1 METVRLQK
9 YLAECGVAS
18 RRKSEEYITS
28 GFVKVNGKV
37 VTELGTK
44 IDPEKDKVE
53 VLSQAGNIMQIIK
66 SNNNQNDEVA
76 HINGVGKNETGSSFS
91 LEENEDGS
99 VNSYELKPEKKV
111 YILLNKPVGYVTTVN
126 DEKGRSTVMEL
137 LKDVKEKIVPVGR
150 LDMFT
155 SGLLLFS
162 NDGEFINKVTH
173 PKHETT
179 KTYIVKTRGVPKEKD
194 LEKLRNGVKIEDYI
208 TSPAKVE
215 LLLKD
220 NTNDVARIWIQIH
233 EGRNRQVRKMCE
245 AIGLSVIA
253 LKREGVG
260 DLTCEG
266 VNRGEWRYLTAEE
279 VEGIMNN

>member
-1 METVRLQK
+1 MEERLQK

-18 RRKSEEYITS
+18 RRKCEEIILEGKVS
-28 GFVKVNGKV
+28 VNGKV
-37 VTELGTK
+37 ITELGTK
-44 IDPEKDKVE
+44 IISGKDKIE
-53 VLSQAGNIMQIIK
+53 L
-66 SNNNQNDEVA
+66 
-76 HINGVGKNETGSSFS
+76 NGKEIVS
-91 LEENEDGS
+91 
-99 VNSYELKPEKKV
+99 EKKV
-111 YILLNKPVGYVTTVN
+111 YILLNKPVGYVTTVS
-126 DEKGRSTVMEL
+126 DEKERPTVMEL
-137 LKDVKEKIVPVGR
+137 LNGVKEKVVPVGR

-155 SGLLLFS
+155 SGLLLLS
-162 NDGEFINKVTH
+162 NDGEFIYKVTH

-179 KTYIVKTRGVPKEKD
+179 KTYIVKTRGVPTEKD
-194 LEKLRNGVKIEDYI
+194 LEKLRVGVKIEDYT

-220 NTNDVARIWIQIH
+220 NTNDISRIWIQIH

-266 VNRGEWRYLTAEE
+266 VERGKWRYLTD
-279 VEGIMNN
+279 EGVKNIMNV

>member
-1 METVRLQK
+1 MEEERLQK

-18 RRKSEEYITS
+18 RRKCEEYIVQ
-28 GFVKVNGKV
+28 GLVKVNGNT

-44 IDPEKDKVE
+44 IVSGKDTVE
-53 VLSQAGNIMQIIK
+53 M
-66 SNNNQNDEVA
+66 
-76 HINGVGKNETGSSFS
+76 NG
-91 LEENEDGS
+91 
-99 VNSYELKPEKKV
+99 KKITKEQKI
-111 YILLNKPVGYVTTVN
+111 YILLNKPVGYVTTVT
-126 DEKGRSTVMEL
+126 DDRERKTVMDL
-137 LKDVKEKIVPVGR
+137 LEGVNEKVVPVGR

-155 SGLLLFS
+155 SGLLLLS
-162 NDGEFINKVTH
+162 NDGDFIYKVTH

-179 KTYIVKTRGVPKEKD
+179 KTYIVKTRGVPSEGD
-194 LEKLRNGVKIEDYI
+194 LEKLRHGVKIEDYV

-220 NTNDVARIWIQIH
+220 NTNDIARIWIQIH

-260 DLTCEG
+260 NLTCEG
-266 VNRGEWRYLTAEE
+266 VEKGKWRYLTEEE
-279 VEGIMNN
+279 VKEIMNA

>member
-1 METVRLQK
+1 MEERLQK

-18 RRKSEEYITS
+18 RRKCEEIILEGKVS
-28 GFVKVNGKV
+28 VNGKV

-44 IDPEKDKVE
+44 IIPGKDKIE
-53 VLSQAGNIMQIIK
+53 L
-66 SNNNQNDEVA
+66 
-76 HINGVGKNETGSSFS
+76 NGKEIVS
-91 LEENEDGS
+91 
-99 VNSYELKPEKKV
+99 EKKV
-111 YILLNKPVGYVTTVN
+111 YILLNKPVGYVTTVS
-126 DEKGRSTVMEL
+126 DEKERPTVMEL
-137 LKDVKEKIVPVGR
+137 LNGVKEKVVPVGR

-155 SGLLLFS
+155 SGLLLLS
-162 NDGEFINKVTH
+162 NDGEFIYKVTH

-179 KTYIVKTRGVPKEKD
+179 KTYIVKTRGVPTEKD
-194 LEKLRNGVKIEDYI
+194 LEKLRVGVKIEDYT

-220 NTNDVARIWIQIH
+220 NTNDISRIWIQIH

-245 AIGLSVIA
+245 SIGLSVIA

-266 VNRGEWRYLTAEE
+266 VERGKWRYLTDEE
-279 VEGIMNN
+279 VKNIMNV

>member
-1 METVRLQK
+1 MEETLQK

-18 RRKSEEYITS
+18 RRKCEEIILA
-28 GFVKVNGKV
+28 GKVKVNGQV
-37 VTELGTK
+37 VIELGTK
-44 IDPEKDKVE
+44 VISGKDKVE
-53 VLSQAGNIMQIIK
+53 I
-66 SNNNQNDEVA
+66 D
-76 HINGVGKNETGSSFS
+76 GKEI
-91 LEENEDGS
+91 L
-99 VNSYELKPEKKV
+99 LEKKV
-111 YILLNKPVGYVTTVN
+111 YILLNKPVGYVTTVS
-126 DEKGRSTVMEL
+126 DEKERPTVMEL
-137 LKDVKEKIVPVGR
+137 LDGVKEKVVPVGR

-155 SGLLLFS
+155 SGLLLLS
-162 NDGEFINKVTH
+162 NDGEFIYKVTH

-179 KTYIVKTRGVPKEKD
+179 KTYIVKTRGVPTEKD
-194 LEKLRNGVKIEDYI
+194 LEKLRVGIKIEDYT

-220 NTNDVARIWIQIH
+220 NTNDISRIWIQIH

-266 VNRGEWRYLTAEE
+266 VERGKWRYLTDEE
-279 VEGIMNN
+279 VKNIMNV

>member
-1 METVRLQK
+1 MEERLQK

-18 RRKSEEYITS
+18 RRKCEEIILA
-28 GFVKVNGKV
+28 GKVKVNGQV
-37 VTELGTK
+37 IIELGTK
-44 IDPEKDKVE
+44 VISGKDKVE
-53 VLSQAGNIMQIIK
+53 I
-66 SNNNQNDEVA
+66 D
-76 HINGVGKNETGSSFS
+76 GKEI
-91 LEENEDGS
+91 L
-99 VNSYELKPEKKV
+99 LEKKV
-111 YILLNKPVGYVTTVN
+111 YILLNKPVGYVTTVS
-126 DEKGRSTVMEL
+126 DEKERPTVMEL
-137 LKDVKEKIVPVGR
+137 LDGVKEKVVPVGR

-155 SGLLLFS
+155 SGLLLLS
-162 NDGEFINKVTH
+162 NDGEFIYKVTH

-179 KTYIVKTRGVPKEKD
+179 KTYIVKTRGVPTEKD
-194 LEKLRNGVKIEDYI
+194 LEKLRVGIKIEDYT

-220 NTNDVARIWIQIH
+220 NTNDISRIWIQIH

-266 VNRGEWRYLTAEE
+266 VERGKWRYLTDEE
-279 VEGIMNN
+279 VKNIMNV

>member
-1 METVRLQK
+1 MEEERLQK

-18 RRKSEEYITS
+18 RRKCEEYIVQ
-28 GFVKVNGKV
+28 GLVKVNGNI

-44 IDPEKDKVE
+44 IVPGKDTIE
-53 VLSQAGNIMQIIK
+53 M
-66 SNNNQNDEVA
+66 
-76 HINGVGKNETGSSFS
+76 NG
-91 LEENEDGS
+91 
-99 VNSYELKPEKKV
+99 KKITKEQKI
-111 YILLNKPVGYVTTVN
+111 YILLNKPVGYVTTVT
-126 DEKGRSTVMEL
+126 DDRERKTVMDL
-137 LKDVKEKIVPVGR
+137 LEGVNEKVVPVGR

-155 SGLLLFS
+155 SGLLLLS
-162 NDGEFINKVTH
+162 NDGDFIYKVTH

-179 KTYIVKTRGVPKEKD
+179 KTYIVKTRGVPSEGD
-194 LEKLRNGVKIEDYI
+194 LEKLRHGVKIEDYV

-220 NTNDVARIWIQIH
+220 NTNDIARIWIQIH

-260 DLTCEG
+260 NLTCEG
-266 VNRGEWRYLTAEE
+266 VEKGKWRYLTEEE
-279 VEGIMNN
+279 VKEIMNA

>member
-1 METVRLQK
+1 MEERLQK

-18 RRKSEEYITS
+18 RRKCEEIILEGKVS
-28 GFVKVNGKV
+28 VNGKV

-44 IDPEKDKVE
+44 IIPGKDKVE
-53 VLSQAGNIMQIIK
+53 LG
-66 SNNNQNDEVA
+66 
-76 HINGVGKNETGSSFS
+76 GKEITS
-91 LEENEDGS
+91 
-99 VNSYELKPEKKV
+99 EKKV
-111 YILLNKPVGYVTTVN
+111 YILLNKPVGYVTTVS
-126 DEKGRSTVMEL
+126 DEKERPTVMEL
-137 LKDVKEKIVPVGR
+137 LDGVKEKVVPVGR

-155 SGLLLFS
+155 SGLLLLS
-162 NDGEFINKVTH
+162 NDGEFIYKVTH

-179 KTYIVKTRGVPKEKD
+179 KTYIVKTRGVPTEKD
-194 LEKLRNGVKIEDYI
+194 LEKLRVGVKIEDYT

-220 NTNDVARIWIQIH
+220 NTNDISRIWIQIH

-260 DLTCEG
+260 ELTCEG
-266 VNRGEWRYLTAEE
+266 VERGKWRYLTEEE
-279 VEGIMNN
+279 VKNIMNA

>member
-1 METVRLQK
+1 MELIRLQK

-18 RRKSEEYITS
+18 RRKSEEYIIA

-44 IDPEKDKVE
+44 INPEIDKVE
-53 VLSQAGNIMQIIK
+53 VRSQAGNILQL
-66 SNNNQNDEVA
+66 V
-76 HINGVGKNETGSSFS
+76 KNESQLLDKHSDDKL
-91 LEENEDGS
+91 LENDLQETNFEEK
-99 VNSYELKPEKKV
+99 ELKPEKKV

-126 DEKGRSTVMEL
+126 DEKGRSTVMDL

-162 NDGEFINKVTH
+162 NDGNFINKVTH

-194 LEKLRNGVKIEDYI
+194 LEKLRNGVKIEDYV

-220 NTNDVARIWIQIH
+220 NTNDIARIWIQIH

-266 VNRGEWRYLTAEE
+266 VNRGEWRYLTEEE
-279 VEGIMNN
+279 VEKILNN